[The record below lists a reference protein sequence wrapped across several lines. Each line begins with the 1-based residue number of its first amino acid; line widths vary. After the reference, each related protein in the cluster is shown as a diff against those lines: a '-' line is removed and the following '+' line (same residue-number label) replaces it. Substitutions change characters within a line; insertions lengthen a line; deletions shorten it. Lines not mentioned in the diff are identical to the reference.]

1 MEEVIKV
8 TFLTLSVIHREL
20 EKQRTITSMP
30 LAEERQI
37 LKEINYTKKQKLQL
51 DEYNA
56 IDKEIQ
62 EKRVRRGRFL
72 VVEIVLCVVQ
82 VTTHDYNIVGYH
94 YNSARGIKGPHN
106 QHYRN

>member
-1 MEEVIKV
+1 MIKV

-62 EKRVRRGRFL
+62 EKRGY
-72 VVEIVLCVVQ
+72 VVVVFWSSKLSCVWFKWQ
-82 VTTHDYNIVGYH
+82 LMTTTL
-94 YNSARGIKGPHN
+94 
-106 QHYRN
+106 